1 MSQNTFQILTLAW
14 IAIGVITF
22 PFLLKVTA
30 PYGRHAKG
38 NWGPTVNNKLG
49 WMIYELPSLLLI
61 TYFIVTG
68 PYFKSRIVLAF
79 GIVWFIHY
87 FYRSLIFPL
96 RLRTKGKT
104 VPLVIVFSA
113 IFFNLVNASLN
124 GYYLGYLS
132 DGYPDNWL
140 TDPRFIIGII
150 IFITGFIIN
159 QVSDQI
165 LLNLRKGGKKG
176 YYIPKGW
183 LYKYVSCPNFFG
195 EIIEWTGFAIMAWNL
210 PAFSFA
216 LWTAVNLIPRAL
228 DHHKWYQKTFEE
240 YPKERKAVIPFL
252 L

>member
-1 MSQNTFQILTLAW
+1 MMSEDTFRILVYVW
-14 IAIGVITF
+14 IGLGVLVF
-22 PFLLKVTA
+22 LLLLKVTA

-38 NWGPTVNNKLG
+38 KWGPTVNNKLG

-61 TYFIVTG
+61 TYFVITG
-68 PYFKSRIVLAF
+68 PRFSSNIVLAF
-79 GIVWFIHY
+79 GLVWMIHY
-87 FYRSLIFPL
+87 FYRAIIFPL

-132 DGYPDNWL
+132 DYPSDWL
-140 TDPRFIIGII
+140 TDPRFITGII
-150 IFITGFIIN
+150 VFISGFIIN

-165 LLNLRKGGKKG
+165 LLNLRRGGKTG
-176 YYIPKGW
+176 YYIPRGW
-183 LYKYVSCPNFFG
+183 LYKYVSCPNFLG

-228 DHHKWYQKTFEE
+228 DHHRWYNQTFPD
-240 YPKERKAVIPFL
+240 YPKERKAIIPFL
-252 L
+252 V

>member
-1 MSQNTFQILTLAW
+1 MSRETFNIIVISW
-14 IAIGVITF
+14 IALAVLVFIL
-22 PFLLKVTA
+22 LLKVTA

-49 WMIYELPSLLLI
+49 WMIYELPSFLIIGYFLI
-61 TYFIVTG
+61 TG
-68 PYFKSRIVLAF
+68 PEFKSRIVLAF
-79 GIVWFIHY
+79 GIVWLIHY
-87 FYRSLIFPL
+87 FYRAIIFPM
-96 RLRTKGKT
+96 RLRTRGKT
-104 VPLVIVFSA
+104 VPLVIVVSA

-132 DGYPDNWL
+132 DGYPEDWL
-140 TDPRFIIGII
+140 LDPRFIIGII
-150 IFITGFIIN
+150 IFIIGFIIN

-165 LLNLRKGGKKG
+165 LLNLRKGGKTG
-176 YYIPKGW
+176 YYIPRGW
-183 LYKYVSCPNFFG
+183 LYRYVSCPNFLG

-228 DHHKWYQKTFEE
+228 DHHKWYKSTFPD
-240 YPKERKAVIPFL
+240 YPSERKAIIPGL

>member
-1 MSQNTFQILTLAW
+1 MSEDTFQIIVLAW
-14 IAIGVITF
+14 IGLAVLVF
-22 PFLLKVTA
+22 FLLLKVTA

-61 TYFIVTG
+61 SYFIFTG
-68 PYFKSRIVLAF
+68 PNFTSRIILAF

-87 FYRSLIFPL
+87 FYRSIVFPL
-96 RLRTKGKT
+96 RLRTKGKR
-104 VPLVIVFSA
+104 VPLLIVVSA

-132 DGYPDNWL
+132 DPYPPDWL

-150 IFITGFIIN
+150 LFIAGFIIN

-165 LLNLRKGGKKG
+165 LLNLRKGGKTG
-176 YYIPKGW
+176 YYIPRGW
-183 LYKYVSCPNFFG
+183 LYRYVSCPNFFG
-195 EIIEWTGFAIMAWNL
+195 EIVEWTGFAIMVWNL

-228 DHHKWYQKTFEE
+228 DHHRWYRETFPE

-252 L
+252 V